1 MKKIAFLLLSMC
13 FVFMLLRVSAQ
24 SGSENPP
31 VAQQSKAGAHAKS
44 AAPAEGERLFQQNCS
59 RCHTKHF
66 PSNFR
71 NGNSSH
77 AGPGI
82 FERKGRARADAVY
95 EPITGP
101 AHEASSFP
109 LNITS

>member
-59 RCHTKHF
+59 RCHNAPQSISPRISGTVIRHMRVRASLNEKD
-66 PSNFR
+66 
-71 NGNSSH
+71 
-77 AGPGI
+77 
-82 FERKGRARADAVY
+82 ERELMRFMN
-95 EPITGP
+95 P
-101 AHEASSFP
+101 
-109 LNITS
+109 